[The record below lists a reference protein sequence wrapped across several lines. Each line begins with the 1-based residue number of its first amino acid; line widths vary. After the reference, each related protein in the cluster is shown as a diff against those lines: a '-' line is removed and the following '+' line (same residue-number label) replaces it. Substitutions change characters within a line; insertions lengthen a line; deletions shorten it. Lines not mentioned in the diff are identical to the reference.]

1 MHQIRNFQSTGRKHF
16 TLQTQQHLGTMK
28 NLYLALLLAL
38 CLSALVVRAQDDTDD
53 YINDV
58 SESFSFQVRSL

>member
-1 MHQIRNFQSTGRKHF
+1 
-16 TLQTQQHLGTMK
+16 MK

-38 CLSALVVRAQDDTDD
+38 CLSVLAVRAQDDTDD
-53 YINDV
+53 YTNDV